1 MLVSILSVLPS
12 STVSRVVMFQVTE
25 EACGWPVQSLNV
37 KFAADV
43 AGYYPGSSLTS
54 VPAIV

>member
-1 MLVSILSVLPS
+1 MLILQALPS

-25 EACGWPVQSLNV
+25 EACGWPVQSLNLKSV
-37 KFAADV
+37 ADV

-54 VPAIV
+54 VHTKV